1 MMELQRKEIWLVRGT
16 FLFLLAAG
24 VAGYFDEYVIHLLI
38 IGLIFTLLAIGQ
50 NIAFGYTGQLLLCQA
65 AFFGIAAYGS
75 ALFVERLGI
84 SVWMAFP
91 VATLTTAAFGALVGL
106 IASRTS
112 GHYFAMFTMSISI
125 IFHQLV
131 LNWDSLTHGALGLRD
146 IPRPSNLSLLS
157 FQLAFDNKRTFLLLC
172 LLIVWISTEGLK
184 IFRASRAGR
193 MLIAVREDEIAAKSL
208 GIKTTQVKV
217 LAMTLAAALAGIAG
231 PLYAH
236 YRQLISPEDFTVFQS
251 VLILLMIIMG
261 GSGSLA
267 GPLIG
272 AMVVTLLPEY
282 LRPVAD
288 YRWIVFGTALIICVT
303 FLPGGISGGLQT
315 AGRRILKWKK

>member
-1 MMELQRKEIWLVRGT
+1 MELHTKELWLVRGA
-16 FLFLLAAG
+16 FLFLLAGGA
-24 VAGYFDEYVIHLLI
+24 VGYFDEYMIHLLI

-50 NIAFGYTGQLLLCQA
+50 NIAFGYTGQLLLCQG
-65 AFFGIAAYGS
+65 AFFGIAAYSS
-75 ALFVERLGI
+75 ALLVERLGM
-84 SVWMAFP
+84 SVWVAFP
-91 VATLTTAAFGALVGL
+91 MATLGTAAFGTFVGL
-106 IASRTS
+106 VASRTS

-125 IFHQLV
+125 IFHQLI

-146 IPRPSNLSLLS
+146 IPRPGNLSLFSL
-157 FQLAFDNKRTFLLLC
+157 QLAFDNKQTFLFLC
-172 LLIVWISTEGLK
+172 ALIACVSTESIN
-184 IFRASRAGR
+184 IFRGSRAGR
-193 MLIAVREDEIAAKSL
+193 MLMAVREDETAAKSL
-208 GIKTTQVKV
+208 GVKTTQVKV
-217 LAMTLAAALAGIAG
+217 IAMTLAATFAGIAG

-261 GSGSLA
+261 GSGSIA

-288 YRWIVFGTALIICVT
+288 YRWLVFGTALILCVT
-303 FLPGGISGGLQT
+303 FLPRGISGGLQT
-315 AGRRILKWKK
+315 VAQRALKWKK

>member
-1 MMELQRKEIWLVRGT
+1 MMELHTKELWLVRVV
-16 FLFLLAAG
+16 FLFLLVGG
-24 VAGYFDEYVIHLLI
+24 VVRYFDEYMIHLLV

-50 NIAFGYTGQLLLCQA
+50 NIAFGYTGQLLLCQG
-65 AFFGIAAYGS
+65 AFFGIAAYSS
-75 ALFVERLGI
+75 ALLVERLGV
-84 SVWMAFP
+84 SVWVAFP
-91 VATLTTAAFGALVGL
+91 VAILVTAAFGACVGL
-106 IASRTS
+106 VASRTS

-146 IPRPSNLSLLS
+146 IPRPNNLSLFSL
-157 FQLAFDNKRTFLLLC
+157 QLAFDSKQTFLVLC
-172 LLIVWISTEGLK
+172 ALIAWVSSEGIN
-184 IFRASRAGR
+184 IFRSSRAGR
-193 MLIAVREDEIAAKSL
+193 MLLAIREDEIAARSL

-217 LAMTLAAALAGIAG
+217 IAMTLAAALAGVSG

-251 VLILLMIIMG
+251 VLILLMVIIG
-261 GSGSLA
+261 GSGSIL
-267 GPLIG
+267 GPLLG

-288 YRWIVFGTALIICVT
+288 YRWIVFGATLIIFIT
-303 FLPGGISGGLQT
+303 FLPSGIKGGIQT
-315 AGRRILKWKK
+315 VALRVLKWKQ